1 MLALVIAAVMIEGT
15 MSTAVFADGDDLT
28 VDDKVTVTGFETGDT
43 VTAYK
48 FIKWVD
54 GSGWAFVNNSLAT
67 YIKLDDIIDGLDKDE
82 LATLAKHT
90 DLMTAASGTTNDD
103 TYSNK
108 QFKNLQTTT
117 LISTGFYNTLLS
129 ESLKFVYILA

>member
-1 MLALVIAAVMIEGT
+1 MLALVIAAVMIVGT

-54 GSGWAFVNNSLAT
+54 G
-67 YIKLDDIIDGLDKDE
+67 
-82 LATLAKHT
+82 
-90 DLMTAASGTTNDD
+90 
-103 TYSNK
+103 
-108 QFKNLQTTT
+108 
-117 LISTGFYNTLLS
+117 
-129 ESLKFVYILA
+129 

>member
-1 MLALVIAAVMIEGT
+1 MLALVIAAVMIVGT

-28 VDDKVTVTGFETGDT
+28 VDDKVT

-108 QFKNLQTTT
+108 QFKNLLTTALT
-117 LISTGFYNTLLS
+117 STGFYNTLLS
-129 ESLKFVYILA
+129 ENLKVVYILA